1 MKAITRVFSLEI
13 NHRVYQIHKEGG
25 VVNRFLTAQ
34 SMGPITGVMR
44 VTRLRVVVR
53 ENRQNVKNVNG
64 RGSVELIHTN
74 IVESLGGVI
83 SKYIKHKSFTTTFV
97 LEI

>member
-1 MKAITRVFSLEI
+1 MQGYSIKIRSRVKVITRVFSLEI

-44 VTRLRVVVR
+44 VT
-53 ENRQNVKNVNG
+53 
-64 RGSVELIHTN
+64 LI
-74 IVESLGGVI
+74 
-83 SKYIKHKSFTTTFV
+83 
-97 LEI
+97 